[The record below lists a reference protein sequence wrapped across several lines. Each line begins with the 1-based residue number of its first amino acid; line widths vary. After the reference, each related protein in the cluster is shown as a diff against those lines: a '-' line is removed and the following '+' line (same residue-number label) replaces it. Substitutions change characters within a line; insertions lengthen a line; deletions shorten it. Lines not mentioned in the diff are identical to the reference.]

1 MLQLFPT
8 LCVYS
13 FSRVLLTQFQFSLF
27 KTHNKEKKISNGGLF
42 VFIWYTF
49 WCSIFM
55 WPFPTSSLKS
65 TQYQCTRSCSLPNTA
80 QHHCQSVFWP
90 SWHTDD
96 RSWQHCFHLLT
107 QLDLWGLWPCF
118 PTPLISGFSPSQP
131 IFLTSPSSSYAYIN
145 ICAKWKM
152 PSRINANWHK
162 PFWHIHEELRFN
174 LHFCILKRSAF
185 LFCKILKLGGLS
197 QWGSWEWLKNCLWTW
212 IKPSYQTHFLS
223 KCCYK
228 DDFSILLLFIEKNNF
243 LPPMAVLSK
252 LH

>member
-96 RSWQHCFHLLT
+96 RSWQHCFHLLAQLERPSLALFSHTLDKWFFSQLTHFSDQPFFLLCIYQHLCKMKGAQQDKCQLT
-107 QLDLWGLWPCF
+107 Q
-118 PTPLISGFSPSQP
+118 T
-131 IFLTSPSSSYAYIN
+131 FLTY
-145 ICAKWKM
+145 
-152 PSRINANWHK
+152 
-162 PFWHIHEELRFN
+162 
-174 LHFCILKRSAF
+174 
-185 LFCKILKLGGLS
+185 
-197 QWGSWEWLKNCLWTW
+197 SWRTE
-212 IKPSYQTHFLS
+212 
-223 KCCYK
+223 
-228 DDFSILLLFIEKNNF
+228 
-243 LPPMAVLSK
+243 V
-252 LH
+252 